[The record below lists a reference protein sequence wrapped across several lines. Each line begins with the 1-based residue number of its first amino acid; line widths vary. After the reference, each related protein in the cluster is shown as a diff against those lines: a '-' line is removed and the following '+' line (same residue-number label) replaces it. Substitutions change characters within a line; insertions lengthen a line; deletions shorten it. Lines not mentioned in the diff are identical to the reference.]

1 MPAFSKRIR
10 DPLHGLI
17 AFNTD
22 LDKVCWDIIQTP
34 AFQRLRRVKQLGFS
48 EFTYPGAC
56 HSRLAHSVGVFHTAR
71 RLADRLHEIIPSVRH
86 DNESRCAAVA
96 AALVHDLGHGPFS
109 HAFEEALESSGFHW
123 SHEDMSEALIRETE
137 VGDILDGLMPN
148 HREKVIDIVGS
159 QNPKNLY
166 YSIVSSQF
174 DADRLDYMQRDRLMS
189 GRLGSAIDFPWLL
202 ANLDLRRV
210 PIFQDEELQ
219 GEIETFVIGSKS
231 ILAAEAYVLGLFQLY
246 QTVYLHKTTRGL
258 EKVFSAVL
266 KRLFLLKN
274 EGLVAKTGLKKDHAI
289 FQFLDDRQNPE
300 KFLKLDD
307 TLIWGV
313 LHQLRDAEDKVLS
326 DLASRILERKIYKA
340 IDLTSLVQRKVDISE
355 VRSQEVEI
363 LSKIN
368 EKFSSVINESPRIL
382 QDVAKRNP
390 YKRHSGSGA
399 SLKKILAVDQEGNLR
414 DLADLSSVVSAL
426 KPFHSRR
433 VYCKDE
439 SEKRMVTEF
448 IMGELK

>member
-1 MPAFSKRIR
+1 M
-10 DPLHGLI
+10 L
-17 AFNTD
+17 
-22 LDKVCWDIIQTP
+22 
-34 AFQRLRRVKQLGFS
+34 
-48 EFTYPGAC
+48 
-56 HSRLAHSVGVFHTAR
+56 
-71 RLADRLHEIIPSVRH
+71 
-86 DNESRCAAVA
+86 
-96 AALVHDLGHGPFS
+96 
-109 HAFEEALESSGFHW
+109 
-123 SHEDMSEALIRETE
+123 
-137 VGDILDGLMPN
+137 
-148 HREKVIDIVGS
+148 
-159 QNPKNLY
+159 
-166 YSIVSSQF
+166 
-174 DADRLDYMQRDRLMS
+174 
-189 GRLGSAIDFPWLL
+189 
-202 ANLDLRRV
+202 
-210 PIFQDEELQ
+210 
-219 GEIETFVIGSKS
+219 
-231 ILAAEAYVLGLFQLY
+231 
-246 QTVYLHKTTRGL
+246 
-258 EKVFSAVL
+258 
-266 KRLFLLKN
+266 
-274 EGLVAKTGLKKDHAI
+274 AKTGLKKEHAI

-313 LHQLRDAEDKVLS
+313 LHQLRDAEDKILS

-340 IDLTSLVQRKVDISE
+340 IDLTSLVQRKVGSSD
-355 VRSQEVEI
+355 VRSREVEI

-368 EKFSSVINESPRIL
+368 DKFSSVVNESPRIL